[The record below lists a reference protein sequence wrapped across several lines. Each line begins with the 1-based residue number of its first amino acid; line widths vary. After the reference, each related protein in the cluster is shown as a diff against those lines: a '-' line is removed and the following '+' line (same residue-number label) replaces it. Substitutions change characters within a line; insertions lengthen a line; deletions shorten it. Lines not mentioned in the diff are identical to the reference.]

1 MTDLVLETYDRF
13 IALYDLVAILKQDV
27 SGESALASS
36 AQLSRTIVCQML
48 TFMLAQGY
56 IKTVKNDSEY
66 KVTVLGL
73 NFLDDFKGMR
83 KFLS

>member
-13 IALYDLVAILKQDV
+13 VALYDLLAILKQNV

-36 AQLSRTIVCQML
+36 AQLSRSIVSQML
-48 TFMLAQGY
+48 AFMLAQGY
-56 IKTVKNDSEY
+56 IKAVKNDSEY
-66 KVTVLGL
+66 KITVLGSY
-73 NFLDDFKGMR
+73 FLDDFEGMR

>member
-13 IALYDLVAILKQDV
+13 IAMFDLLDILNQNV

-36 AQLSRTIVCQML
+36 AQLSRNIVSQML
-48 TFMLAQGY
+48 AFMLAQGY
-56 IKTVKNDSEY
+56 IKTVKNDGEY
-66 KVTVLGL
+66 KITVLCSY
-73 NFLDDFKGMR
+73 FVDDFKGMR